1 MIQSLLCQV
10 GASIDAVHQ
19 LQRAVWISVVGA
31 VLEPAHERFGLLG
44 EADAQQPV
52 EGKGGVPYPGVAV
65 VPVALPTYALRQAGR
80 GGRDNGPG
88 RLVGEQLERQRRA
101 VDHLAPAAGVGGLR
115 KPAAPVLDGSLE

>member
-44 EADAQQPV
+44 EADAQQPI

-65 VPVALPTYALRQAGR
+65 VPVALAAYALRQAG
-80 GGRDNGPG
+80 GGSRDDRPG
-88 RLVGEQLERQRRA
+88 RLVGQELQRQR
-101 VDHLAPAAGVGGLR
+101 
-115 KPAAPVLDGSLE
+115 